1 MKLTKGKL
9 SKIRNKKNQSAKR
22 FKKSGKGRNTKTF
35 RKRKALNLH
44 NTSLKK
50 YKGGK
55 GPKLPENVPQV
66 VEPTKVNKPVVVQ
79 PTTDVVQEM
88 PKEMPPTTD
97 VVQEM
102 PKEMPPTTDVVQE
115 MPKEMPPTTD
125 VVGETQEIPPTT
137 DVVEE
142 MPKEMPPTT
151 DVVGETQEIPPTTDV
166 VDENPGEGPGSHQ
179 ALPPPVSE
187 IGSDS
192 AEVSPAAKKEMVE
205 DGTNATP
212 DVVPV
217 SNLENGSESGSEI
230 GSEDAASLSETEKA
244 PEMTTETEPQPIEGE
259 QSQSQQKPLG
269 NDMSIVAESLDKLAE
284 YISDKIAK
292 KLNLGTGNSST
303 DLNRDSFN
311 AVANANN
318 ALVEA

>member
-1 MKLTKGKL
+1 MKLTKGKI

-22 FKKSGKGRNTKTF
+22 IKKSGKGRNTKTF

-66 VEPTKVNKPVVVQ
+66 IEPTKVNKPVVVPPTTDVVQ
-79 PTTDVVQEM
+79 EMSKEMSPTTDVVQEM

-102 PKEMPPTTDVVQE
+102 PKEMPPTTDVIGEPQVE
-115 MPKEMPPTTD
+115 PVMETPTTD
-125 VVGETQEIPPTT
+125 VVQESQVEPVMETPTT
-137 DVVEE
+137 DVG
-142 MPKEMPPTT
+142 
-151 DVVGETQEIPPTTDV
+151 D
-166 VDENPGEGPGSHQ
+166 PGEGPGSHQ
-179 ALPPPVSE
+179 ELPAPVSE
-187 IGSDS
+187 VGADS
-192 AEVSPAAKKEMVE
+192 AEVSPAAKEEMIE
-205 DGTNATP
+205 EGPTNDATE
-212 DVVPV
+212 
-217 SNLENGSESGSEI
+217 LENSSEI
-230 GSEDAASLSETEKA
+230 GSEDAASITE
-244 PEMTTETEPQPIEGE
+244 EPA
-259 QSQSQQKPLG
+259 SQQQQLVG

-292 KLNLGTGNSST
+292 KLNINLGTGNSST

>member
-102 PKEMPPTTDVVQE
+102 PKEMPPTTDVVQ
-115 MPKEMPPTTD
+115 
-125 VVGETQEIPPTT
+125 
-137 DVVEE
+137 E